1 MNTAHPPPK
10 TTYIGLEMT
19 PLRSIF
25 FGHFLLRLSGN
36 KCSQVLSIGKFGPT
50 APDFGYDFPL
60 YFLLYIVNVWGCWLL
75 LPPSMDAAI
84 ANPQYKVEN
93 TRENTWEHH
102 NQNRVLWGQIFP

>member
-60 YFLLYIVNVWGCWLL
+60 YFRFYIVNVWVCRLL
-75 LPPSMDAAI
+75 LHHMEGAI
-84 ANPQYKVEN
+84 TNTPTHYKYKLEN
-93 TRENTWEHH
+93 TRENTK
-102 NQNRVLWGQIFP
+102 GKS